1 MVRHLVEHGAE
12 DIWLDLLGTM
22 SGSAQPGAVAIER
35 MLAYAFPDKLRVRVT
50 RSGQ

>member
-12 DIWLDLLGTM
+12 DIWPDLLGAM
-22 SGSAQPGAVAIER
+22 SGPAQPGAAATER
-35 MLAYAFPDKLRVRVT
+35 LLAYAFPDKVRVRVT